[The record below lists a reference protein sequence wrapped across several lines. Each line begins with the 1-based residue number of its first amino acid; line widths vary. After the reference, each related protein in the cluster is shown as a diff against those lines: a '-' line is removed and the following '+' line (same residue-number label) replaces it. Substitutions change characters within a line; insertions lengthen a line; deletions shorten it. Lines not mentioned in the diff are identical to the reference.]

1 MSAGRYDEERLG
13 ALLGALTPAPAG
25 WVQAAQELPEARR
38 QLDEIVELARSDA
51 AFRVRLMADLESALT
66 AAGYEPRP
74 ALSEALRAR
83 LSELDSA

>member
-1 MSAGRYDEERLG
+1 MSARRYDEERLG
-13 ALLGALTPAPAG
+13 ELLGAMTPAPAD

-83 LSELDSA
+83 LSQLDSA

>member
-13 ALLGALTPAPAG
+13 ELLGALTPAPAS

-66 AAGYEPRP
+66 LAGYEPRP

-83 LSELDSA
+83 LSQLDSA